1 MSEPTPPAAPRPATV
16 LVVDDDPA
24 VNESLALLL
33 DEAGYEVRVATSP
46 AAARAAVAGERRLA
60 AVIQDLN
67 FSRDTSGRE
76 GLALLGELRA
86 ACPELPVVLLTAWG
100 TIDLAV
106 EGMKAGAAD
115 FLTKPWDNRRLLET
129 VATALALAGGAAAAG
144 PAASRAELERRLD
157 LAGVVG
163 EDPAFLRVL
172 DLVARVAPTDAAVL
186 LLGESG
192 TGKEVIAELVHRNSR
207 RRDGPF
213 VAVNLGGISS
223 TLFESEMFGHVRGAF
238 TDARADRVGRIA
250 AAEGGTLFLDEIGE
264 VDASSQVKLLR
275 VLQDRSYEVLGSSR
289 TRTADVRVV
298 SATNADL
305 PALVAAGR
313 FREDLLYR
321 LNLIVVRLPALRERP
336 ADVPLLARH
345 FLDRACRVHGRAARL
360 ADDAVRWLR
369 AQPWPGNVRELEQTV
384 QRAVLILD
392 RPEIR
397 ARDLEGLVR
406 LPSAAGAAGPGAGD
420 AALPPPGARTLDEIE
435 RAMIEKALAR
445 FDGHITRAAEAL
457 GLTRQT
463 LYRRMEKHGLAGGG

>member
-1 MSEPTPPAAPRPATV
+1 MTEPPPAGRPAV

-24 VNESLALLL
+24 VVESLAVLL
-33 DEAGYEVRVATSP
+33 DEGGYGVRTAATP
-46 AAARAAVAGERRLA
+46 AAARAAVAGEPRLA
-60 AVIQDLN
+60 AAIQDLN
-67 FSRDTSGRE
+67 FTRDTSGRE
-76 GLALLGELRA
+76 GLALLAELRA
-86 ACPELPVVLLTAWG
+86 LRPELPVVLLTAWG

-129 VATALALAGGAAAAG
+129 LATALALAPGAAAAAPTG
-144 PAASRAELERRLD
+144 PAPSRADLERRLD
-157 LAGVVG
+157 LGGVVG

-172 DLVARVAPTDAAVL
+172 ELVARVAPTDAPVL

-213 VAVNLGGISS
+213 VAVNLGGVSS

-238 TDARADRVGRIA
+238 TDARADREGRFA
-250 AAEGGTLFLDEIGE
+250 AAEGGTLFLDEVGE

-275 VLQDRSYEVLGSSR
+275 VLQDRRYEVLGSSR

-305 PALVAAGR
+305 PALVARGR

-321 LNLIVVRLPALRERP
+321 LNLIAVRLPALRERP
-336 ADVPLLARH
+336 GDVPRLARS
-345 FLDRACRVHGRAARL
+345 FLDRACRVHGRAKRL
-360 ADDAVRWLR
+360 APDAVRWLG

-392 RPEIR
+392 RDEIR
-397 ARDLEGLVR
+397 ARDLEALLR
-406 LPSAAGAAGPGAGD
+406 LPAAATAAAAGDDALPAAGAM
-420 AALPPPGARTLDEIE
+420 TLGEIE

-445 FDGHITRAAEAL
+445 FDGHVTRAAEAL

-463 LYRRMEKHGLAGGG
+463 LYRRMEKHGISPL